1 MFKKSVSYLL
11 CAAMVSVSLAGCGAS
26 KADSGAG
33 AGTTAAGALA
43 TAAGS
48 AAGGAEAKTEA
59 AAAAPDRKIKIMFDC
74 PKVNDPVWLIAK
86 EGFEAAGKDLG
97 FEAVWTGADDHSVEK
112 TVEAIENTIAA
123 APDGIV
129 CCPFSPTAFTNV
141 LGKAQDSGIVVTTVC
156 VDADSED
163 QRTAFVGMD
172 PYACGRSQ
180 MEAIVEKLGKDK
192 KVVMGV
198 LMSNIDAAN
207 QISQLEGAEAYMKE
221 NGIEYEIVDKQ
232 ADNADPVQ
240 SLDKVTTM
248 IKANPDINAIFSGE
262 SGGTPGVGKA
272 LEELGVT
279 DQVVAVCMDDTD
291 MNLDAVR
298 KGQVYAVAAQDFFE
312 MGYLGAELCYKAI
325 LGEEVPSSVDSGV
338 TIVTAEN
345 VDTYEHDSDYPE
357 VDAAR

>member
-1 MFKKSVSYLL
+1 MFKRDLSLLL
-11 CAAMVSVSLAGCGAS
+11 CAALVLITLAGCGGTAS
-26 KADSGAG
+26 KTQSGTA
-33 AGTTAAGALA
+33 AGTTAG
-43 TAAGS
+43 TS
-48 AAGGAEAKTEA
+48 AEAGTQARE
-59 AAAAPDRKIKIMFDC
+59 PDSEKKIKLMFVC

-86 EGFEAAGKDLG
+86 AGFEAAGEDLG
-97 FEAVWTGADDHSVEK
+97 FEAVWTGADDHSVER
-112 TVEAIENTIAA
+112 TVEAVENTIAA
-123 APDGIV
+123 GPDGIV

-141 LGKAQDSGIVVTTVC
+141 LKHAQSKGIVVTAVC
-156 VDADSED
+156 VDAEQED

-180 MEAIVEKLGKDK
+180 MEAIAEKLGKEQ

-207 QISQLEGAEAYMKE
+207 QISQLTGAEDYMKE
-221 NGIEYEIVDKQ
+221 NGIAYEIVDKQ

-279 DQVVAVCMDDTD
+279 DKVVAVCMDDTD

-312 MGYLGAELCYKAI
+312 MGYLGAAFCYKAI

-338 TIVTAEN
+338 TIVNAEN
-345 VDTYEHDSDYPE
+345 VESYKHTSDYPE

>member
-11 CAAMVSVSLAGCGAS
+11 CAAMVSASLAGCGAS

-172 PYACGRSQ
+172 PYACGRS
-180 MEAIVEKLGKDK
+180 
-192 KVVMGV
+192 
-198 LMSNIDAAN
+198 
-207 QISQLEGAEAYMKE
+207 
-221 NGIEYEIVDKQ
+221 
-232 ADNADPVQ
+232 
-240 SLDKVTTM
+240 
-248 IKANPDINAIFSGE
+248 
-262 SGGTPGVGKA
+262 
-272 LEELGVT
+272 
-279 DQVVAVCMDDTD
+279 
-291 MNLDAVR
+291 
-298 KGQVYAVAAQDFFE
+298 
-312 MGYLGAELCYKAI
+312 
-325 LGEEVPSSVDSGV
+325 
-338 TIVTAEN
+338 
-345 VDTYEHDSDYPE
+345 
-357 VDAAR
+357 

>member
-1 MFKKSVSYLL
+1 MFKKSLGLLL
-11 CAAMVSVSLAGCGAS
+11 CVAMVSASLAGCGNSAS
-26 KADSGAG
+26 KADKGA
-33 AGTTAAGALA
+33 APGTTA
-43 TAAGS
+43 
-48 AAGGAEAKTEA
+48 AEAKTEKSETA
-59 AAAAPDRKIKIMFDC
+59 EKTAPDKNIKIMFDC

-86 EGFEAAGKDLG
+86 AGFEAAGKDLG

-129 CCPFSPTAFTNV
+129 CCPFSPTAFSNV
-141 LGKAQDSGIVVTTVC
+141 LMKAQGSGIVVTTVC
-156 VDADSED
+156 VDSESED

-180 MEAIVEKLGKDK
+180 MEAIVEKLGRDK

-221 NGIEYEIVDKQ
+221 IGIEYEIVDKQ

-248 IKANPDINAIFSGE
+248 IKANPDINAIFRDRKS
-262 SGGTPGVGKA
+262 
-272 LEELGVT
+272 
-279 DQVVAVCMDDTD
+279 VV
-291 MNLDAVR
+291 
-298 KGQVYAVAAQDFFE
+298 
-312 MGYLGAELCYKAI
+312 
-325 LGEEVPSSVDSGV
+325 
-338 TIVTAEN
+338 
-345 VDTYEHDSDYPE
+345 
-357 VDAAR
+357 